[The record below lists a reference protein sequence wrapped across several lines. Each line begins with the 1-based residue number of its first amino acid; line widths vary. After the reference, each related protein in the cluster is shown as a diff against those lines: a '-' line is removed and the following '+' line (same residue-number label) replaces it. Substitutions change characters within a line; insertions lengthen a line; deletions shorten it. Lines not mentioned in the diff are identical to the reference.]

1 MLPILIN
8 PHPTK
13 PPMTQEDKSEEYM
26 LTALQTFPF
35 AILFALAFGFMVNI
49 RILLSIPFILIG
61 YGAFVYPILDLAGMH
76 KLNIIGAIV
85 YALLTALYITL
96 VTILLEFYNAQWM
109 ALYTG
114 LGILGVIA
122 ASGCT
127 YILLDRGQEPCES
140 EYS

>member
-1 MLPILIN
+1 MLPTLIN
-8 PHPTK
+8 PHPAK
-13 PPMTQEDKSEEYM
+13 PLMTQEDKSEDYM
-26 LTALQTFPF
+26 LTATATFPF

-61 YGAFVYPILDLAGMH
+61 YGIIILPILDLAGMH
-76 KLNIIGAIV
+76 KLNTIGAIV

-96 VTILLEFYNAQWM
+96 VAILLEFYNVQWM

-127 YILLDRGQEPCES
+127 YILLDRGQEPCGLE
-140 EYS
+140 